1 MTNHHPVMQTFL
13 IGWCIDFGRMILND
27 NFGLFIYSLTQLLVL
42 AFTLSLTIKYLN
54 ENNVNKENDMSKS
67 VEDYQ
72 KEITRVMKAHRTY
85 TKALDMQIHSLASAL
100 RNLDLANQQI
110 DTLSEVTVWETTRY
124 GEKLAP
130 HPVFKIAKDAQDMI
144 TRQMKALS
152 LTVDDLAGETDEDPL
167 TDLTKKLVKKRKA
180 PKIIKPLE
188 EDAE

>member
-1 MTNHHPVMQTFL
+1 
-13 IGWCIDFGRMILND
+13 
-27 NFGLFIYSLTQLLVL
+27 
-42 AFTLSLTIKYLN
+42 
-54 ENNVNKENDMSKS
+54 MSKS

-72 KEITRVMKAHRTY
+72 REITRVMKAHRTY

-144 TRQMKALS
+144 TLS

-167 TDLTKKLVKKRKA
+167 TDLTKKLVKKRRA